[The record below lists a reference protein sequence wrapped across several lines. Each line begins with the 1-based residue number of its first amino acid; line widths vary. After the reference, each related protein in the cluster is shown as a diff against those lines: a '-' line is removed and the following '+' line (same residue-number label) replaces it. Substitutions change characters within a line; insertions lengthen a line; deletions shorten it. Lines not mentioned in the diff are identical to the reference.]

1 MNSQVLSALTSTMLS
16 PLSATGV
23 LLENTAGKSKFDNT
37 SSTIIAVIVI
47 LVVVGLVLWVMS
59 LMATYRLT
67 GSTLQVIL
75 CLLFGSFYL
84 FFAWIAYGF
93 TGHKLVKMSKA

>member
-1 MNSQVLSALTSTMLS
+1 MDTLVKTLTSVAMH
-16 PLSATGV
+16 PIAGVVSAYQETQKT
-23 LLENTAGKSKFDNT
+23 NKFDNT

-47 LVVVGLVLWVMS
+47 FVVLGLVLWVMS